1 MLGLQLRA
9 YRLSYPAACHYD
21 IFIKI
26 FYRNYEFRESYIS
39 RASCS
44 TFMSRV
50 MVRGT
55 RVKRQPA
62 ERDFYT
68 YSYFLTRRL
77 LYEVIT
83 LLRARNVDNR
93 ISTTFTRPF
102 PLVNISSRNLM
113 VKKKKNGPIIYNHE
127 TT

>member
-1 MLGLQLRA
+1 MVRLQLRA
-9 YRLSYPAACHYD
+9 YRLSYPAVCHYD
-21 IFIKI
+21 IFIKT

-39 RASCS
+39 RTSCS
-44 TFMSRV
+44 TSMSRV

-93 ISTTFTRPF
+93 VSTTFTRPF
-102 PLVNISSRNLM
+102 PLVNISWRNLM
-113 VKKKKNGPIIYNHE
+113 AKKNGPIIYNHE